1 MVVNAAKNR
10 YYHFS
15 MNCGQRIRKR
25 RKSTIYC
32 VFSAVFIFFKALSLF
47 AVEHVLGKAKSFNA
61 VI

>member
-15 MNCGQRIRKR
+15 LHSGQTIRNR
-25 RKSTIYC
+25 RQTHKILWICRRFY
-32 VFSAVFIFFKALSLF
+32 KYGALSFF